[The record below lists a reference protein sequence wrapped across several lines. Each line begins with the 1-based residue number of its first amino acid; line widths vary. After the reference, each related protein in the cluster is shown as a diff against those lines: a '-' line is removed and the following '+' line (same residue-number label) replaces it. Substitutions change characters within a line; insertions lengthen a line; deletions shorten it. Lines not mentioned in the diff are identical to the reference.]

1 MKANFPRR
9 HPFLRWHEVLLV
21 RLLIRSPR
29 VRALLVHSDLMPMAW
44 IVRKSFSTDEPVEM
58 LERAYSNSPDIDP
71 AS

>member
-1 MKANFPRR
+1 MRLPMTR

-29 VRALLVHSDLMPMAW
+29 VRGLLVHSDLVPMAW
-44 IVRKSFSTDEPVEM
+44 VVRKTRSTEEPVEM
-58 LERAYSNSPDIDP
+58 LERAFANSPDIDP